1 MWIMWIN
8 VESRLTTK
16 STQAEQKNLE
26 GCPVHYPSAIP
37 QCEEAIVDDDSEVI
51 GPISR
56 LKEYAF
62 EVLGH

>member
-1 MWIMWIN
+1 MLAIN

-26 GCPVHYPSAIP
+26 CCPVHYPPSTP
-37 QCEEAIVDDDSEVI
+37 QCEEAIVPDDTEAI

-62 EVLGH
+62 EVLDH